1 LSRPVN
7 QNVAYKYHPGAVE
20 LETMV
25 RYSVATLRGGS
36 RGSYRKCYRVAIGC
50 SYEDEVALL
59 EDIGV
64 TVLPGPSVHWPRG
77 MQVQWLYLDVCFV
90 ARPDG
95 SGALCGATAKTP
107 FVKVRYTWPLW

>member
-1 LSRPVN
+1 M
-7 QNVAYKYHPGAVE
+7 
-20 LETMV
+20 MV
-25 RYSVATLRGGS
+25 QYSVATLRGSSHGGS
-36 RGSYRKCYRVAIGC
+36 RGGSRECYRVAIGC

-77 MQVQWLYLDVCFV
+77 FQVQWLPNSDVCFV

-95 SGALCGATAKTP
+95 SDTICGATAKTP
-107 FVKVRYTWPLW
+107 FVKARHTWALW

>member
-1 LSRPVN
+1 M
-7 QNVAYKYHPGAVE
+7 
-20 LETMV
+20 MV

-36 RGSYRKCYRVAIGC
+36 RVAIGC

-59 EDIGV
+59 EDIGI

-77 MQVQWLYLDVCFV
+77 MQVQWLPNSDVCFV

-95 SGALCGATAKTP
+95 SGALCGATANTP
-107 FVKVRYTWPLW
+107 FVKARYTWPLW

>member
-1 LSRPVN
+1 MPADAKL
-7 QNVAYKYHPGAVE
+7 G
-20 LETMV
+20 TMV
-25 RYSVATLRGGS
+25 RYSVATLRGGH
-36 RGSYRKCYRVAIGC
+36 RGSSQDGSRECYRVAIAC

-77 MQVQWLYLDVCFV
+77 MQVQWLPNSDVCFV

-95 SGALCGATAKTP
+95 SGALCGATANTP
-107 FVKVRYTWPLW
+107 FVKARYTWPLW